1 MSHGRD
7 VRISNRRNGERGT
20 SAAGSGVG
28 REESG
33 EPVQQAAV
41 LGERRAGNQC
51 NGQRCW
57 ERGERGTSATGSGA
71 RRIGSGKNW
80 KGVTEPCGIVS
91 SMLFLSFVLN
101 FYFLKKTTTATFLVL
116 SSSDYQ
122 YDEYHQYH

>member
-7 VRISNRRNGERGT
+7 VRISNWRNGERGT
-20 SAAGSGVG
+20 SAAGSGDG
-28 REESG
+28 REGSG
-33 EPVQQAAV
+33 ES
-41 LGERRAGNQC
+41 R
-51 NGQRCW
+51 
-57 ERGERGTSATGSGA
+57 
-71 RRIGSGKNW
+71 